1 MIHAESKMTTIGY
14 FVLTAVNLLRLFI
27 AREIWLERQAR
38 TLMLNHAALTS
49 SIVALLGTI
58 APAQA
63 WESTKMFVE
72 PLSLSDL
79 SGANAY
85 GHGGAGW
92 RLMVLTPA
100 RSTRTRLPSS
110 AEEGRSSLRDVVG
123 SVPTPH
129 RLPDEPALFTGI
141 GSFSFCEF
149 GEDANSEPFLIG
161 VGFGSEARLRQHW
174 AARIETF
181 HYDLGS
187 VDFMA
192 LPSAFALAT
201 SPPMDVVLAKANED

>member
-1 MIHAESKMTTIGY
+1 MTAIGY
-14 FVLTAVNLLRLFI
+14 FVLTAVNLSRLFN
-27 AREIWLERQAR
+27 APEIWLERQAR
-38 TLMLNHAALTS
+38 TLMLTHAALTS

-85 GHGGAGW
+85 GHGGSGW

-100 RSTRTRLPSS
+100 RSARTRSLSS
-110 AEEGRSSLRDVVG
+110 AEEGRNSLRDIVG
-123 SVPTPH
+123 SVPAPH

-149 GEDANSEPFLIG
+149 GEDAYAEPFQIG
-161 VGFGSEARLRQHW
+161 VGFGSEARLREHW

-187 VDFMA
+187 ADFMA
-192 LPSAFALAT
+192 LPHALALAM
-201 SPPMDVVLAKANED
+201 PPPPDLALAKANED